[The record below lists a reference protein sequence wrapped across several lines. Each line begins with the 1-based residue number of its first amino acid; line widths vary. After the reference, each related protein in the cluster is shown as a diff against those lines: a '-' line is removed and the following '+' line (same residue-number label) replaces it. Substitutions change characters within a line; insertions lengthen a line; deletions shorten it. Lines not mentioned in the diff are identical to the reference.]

1 MGKLYDIHFKN
12 TTEASLSR
20 GWLGDGGGL
29 PVPVGAVT
37 GFGFGLCQNLIKKE
51 PILSKHLAGSVGTL
65 NRPGGGV
72 GGEPGPG
79 GVEHGQ

>member
-29 PVPVGAVT
+29 PVPVGAVA
-37 GFGFGLCQNLIKKE
+37 GFGLGLCQNLIKKE
-51 PILSKHLAGSVGTL
+51 ADFIEALSRLGRNT
-65 NRPGGGV
+65 
-72 GGEPGPG
+72 
-79 GVEHGQ
+79 